1 MLSNQLSM
9 PSTRIPRAMLA
20 MRVHEFGGPH
30 VIHAE
35 EIEVPQ
41 PGPEEILVRVDAA
54 GVGPWDA
61 WIRSGSSVLPQP
73 LPLTLGS
80 DIAGTIVACG
90 DPAANV
96 RIGEEVYGVTNLQF
110 TGGYAEFAC
119 CNAAMLATKPKSLK
133 SVQAASAPVI
143 AVTAWQMLFDHG
155 RAVSG
160 QSVLVHGAAGN
171 VGKFAVQLAK
181 AAGLRVL
188 ATASEPHRTELLK
201 LGADVVLGRTPN
213 SSEQVDLVVDLV
225 GTQGNDV
232 LFDTVRSGGAL
243 ISAVNQPDAGI
254 AAEKGIHAKFMLVD
268 VRTDVLG
275 QLATMFDTGKLVT
288 EVGDVLPLAEA
299 RRAHEMLNGSVA
311 RKCGKIVLSARE

>member
-1 MLSNQLSM
+1 VRKQSSGPLA
-9 PSTRIPRAMLA
+9 RIPITMLA
-20 MRVHEFGGPH
+20 MRIHEFGGPD

-35 EIEVPQ
+35 EIPVPQ
-41 PGPEEILVRVDAA
+41 PGPDEILVRVDAA

-61 WIRSGSSVLPQP
+61 WIRSGSSVLPQH

-90 DPAANV
+90 DPAANM
-96 RIGEEVYGVTNLQF
+96 RIGEVVYGVTNRQF

-119 CNAAMLATKPKSLK
+119 CKAAMIATKPKSLN
-133 SVQAASAPVI
+133 SVHAASVPVI

-155 RAVSG
+155 RAVAG

-171 VGKFAVQLAK
+171 VGTFAIQLAK

-188 ATASEPHRTELLK
+188 ATACESHRTELLK

-225 GTQGNDV
+225 GTQGSDV

-254 AAEKGIHAKFMLVD
+254 AAEKGIHATFMLVD
-268 VRTDVLG
+268 VHTDALG
-275 QLATMFDTGKLVT
+275 QLAAMFDTGKLIT
-288 EVGDVLPLAEA
+288 EVGTVLPLAEA
-299 RRAHEMLNGSVA
+299 RRAHEMLDGTAA
-311 RKCGKIVLSARE
+311 RKRGKIVLTTTK